1 MRINNLTLCA
11 GIALALFSSC
21 GSSKR
26 TLPTSDEF
34 PVITIGASNA
44 QLKTTYPATIKGIQ
58 DVEVRPKVSGFIT
71 KLYIHEGEAVRAGQ
85 LLFVID
91 NSTFQAAV
99 EQAQAQVNSAQ
110 SAVSQAK
117 ARVVQA
123 NASLTSA
130 QAQAATA
137 KLTYD
142 NSKSL
147 YASKVIGDY
156 ELQTAKNTYETAMAA
171 INQANSGIVSA
182 RAAVNQAESGVKQA
196 QAMLSSAKDNLSF
209 CYVKSPTTGYVG
221 SLPYKA
227 GALVSASSPDPLTT
241 VSDVSTVEVFF
252 SMSERDILG
261 LTKTAGSVGEALKE
275 MPSVKL
281 LLADGTVYGHPG
293 KVVKMSG
300 VIDAATGAY
309 SIIAHFAN
317 PERLLKSG
325 GAGQIVI
332 PRTNSNAIVIPQEA
346 TASVQNKLFVYKV
359 GKDNKVNYSEIKVD
373 PQNDGNTYIVTSGLS
388 VGDRIVV
395 KGLTKLT
402 DKMKITPVTLAAYQ
416 KSIDDAAK
424 LGAKQ
429 SSASGFVGA
438 MTGK

>member
-1 MRINNLTLCA
+1 MKMKKSLFVTA
-11 GIALALFSSC
+11 VAVSLAAC
-21 GSSKR
+21 GGGGGM
-26 TLPTSDEF
+26 PNFGNDEY
-34 PVITIGASNA
+34 PVETIGTNSASL
-44 QLKTTYPATIKGIQ
+44 QSTYPATIRGIQ
-58 DVEVRPKVSGFIT
+58 DVQVRPKVSGFIT
-71 KLYIHEGEAVRAGQ
+71 KVYVHEGQAVKAGQVLFAIDSETYRAAVR
-85 LLFVID
+85 
-91 NSTFQAAV
+91 
-99 EQAQAQVNSAQ
+99 QAQAGVNTARAQ
-110 SAVSQAK
+110 LNT
-117 ARVVQA
+117 ARLTYENNKKLFDKHVIGQFELA
-123 NASLTSA
+123 TAQNSFTTAQASLA
-130 QAQAATA
+130 QAEA
-137 KLTYD
+137 
-142 NSKSL
+142 SL
-147 YASKVIGDY
+147 A
-156 ELQTAKNTYETAMAA
+156 
-171 INQANSGIVSA
+171 
-182 RAAVNQAESGVKQA
+182 
-196 QAMLSSAKDNLSF
+196 SAKETLSW
-209 CYVKSPTTGYVG
+209 CLVKSPAAGVVG

-346 TASVQNKLFVYKV
+346 TVSVQNKLFVYKV